1 LLLATGELAASR
13 SVSAQARPRSGAYA
27 ALIAGVFCISFT
39 AIFTKIANVPG
50 PVAAAYRMT
59 IAAAV
64 LTIPFAWHIRRTGP
78 PRVGMRWGVF
88 GGIWF
93 ALNLGL
99 LSSALLRTSAATA
112 TLLDN
117 TAPIWVGLGALIF
130 FHEKLGRR
138 YWAGVALALAGAAVV
153 TGFRL
158 SAGAGLNTGDVM
170 AFIGA
175 IFYAGYLLNTQR
187 ARRDLD
193 SLTYLWLVAVTA
205 GVALIAFCLITG
217 LPLRGYSLPTY
228 LILIALGVIT
238 QVGGWLLIIYALG
251 HLPASAAVV
260 VLLAQPVVTG
270 LLSIPLLGETLG
282 IRQVIGG
289 ALLLTGIAL
298 CLWDSNRGQAAEHP
312 APAELANDTPAT

>member
-1 LLLATGELAASR
+1 M
-13 SVSAQARPRSGAYA
+13 PR
-27 ALIAGVFCISFT
+27 IGV
-39 AIFTKIANVPG
+39 
-50 PVAAAYRMT
+50 
-59 IAAAV
+59 
-64 LTIPFAWHIRRTGP
+64 
-78 PRVGMRWGVF
+78 RWGIF

-117 TAPIWVGLGALIF
+117 TAPVWVGLGALIF

-138 YWAGVALALAGAAVV
+138 YWAGLVLALAGAAVV

-158 SAGAGLNTGDVM
+158 SAGVSLNSGDVM
-170 AFIGA
+170 AFVGA
-175 IFYAGYLLNTQR
+175 VFYAGYLLNTQR

-193 SLTYLWLVAVTA
+193 SLTYLWLVAITA
-205 GVALIAFCLITG
+205 GLALLAFCLVTG
-217 LPLRGYSLPTY
+217 LPLLGYSLASY
-228 LILIALGVIT
+228 LTLIALGVIT

-270 LLSIPLLGETLG
+270 LLSIPILGESLSV
-282 IRQVIGG
+282 RQLIGG
-289 ALLLTGIAL
+289 ALLLTGITL
-298 CLWDSNRGQAAEHP
+298 CLAGNAREQSAPSDVKIEP
-312 APAELANDTPAT
+312 AHEQPAG

>member
-1 LLLATGELAASR
+1 LVTGELAGSGPAAVKARSR
-13 SVSAQARPRSGAYA
+13 SGTAYA
-27 ALIAGVFCISFT
+27 ALIAGVLCISFT
-39 AIFTKIANVPG
+39 AIFTKLANAPG
-50 PVAAAYRMT
+50 PVVAAYRMT

-64 LTIPFAWHIRRTGP
+64 LTIPFAWHIRRAGR
-78 PRVGMRWGVF
+78 PRIGVRWGVF

-99 LSSALLRTSAATA
+99 LTSALLRTSAATA

-138 YWAGVALALAGAAVV
+138 YWVGVALALAGAAVV

-158 SAGAGLNTGDVM
+158 SAGMSLNTGDVM

-205 GVALIAFCLITG
+205 SLALLAFCLITG

-228 LILIALGVIT
+228 LILIALGIFT

-298 CLWDSNRGQAAEHP
+298 CLWDSNKAQAAEP
-312 APAELANDTPAT
+312 AAPAELANVAPEI

>member
-1 LLLATGELAASR
+1 LATGELAASGA
-13 SVSAQARPRSGAYA
+13 VPAQAQSRSGTAYA
-27 ALIAGVFCISFT
+27 ALIAGVLCISFT

-64 LTIPFAWHIRRTGP
+64 LTIPFAWHIRRSGL
-78 PRVGMRWGVF
+78 PRVGVRWGLF

-158 SAGAGLNTGDVM
+158 FAGSGLNTGDVM
-170 AFIGA
+170 AFVGA

-193 SLTYLWLVAVTA
+193 SLSYLWLVAVTA
-205 GVALIAFCLITG
+205 GLALLVFCLVTG
-217 LPLRGYSLPTY
+217 LPLRGYSVPTY
-228 LILIALGVIT
+228 LILIALGVLT

-282 IRQVIGG
+282 TRQVIGG

-298 CLWDSNRGQAAEHP
+298 CLWDSNREQAAEN
-312 APAELANDTPAT
+312 AASVELAHDTPAT

>member
-1 LLLATGELAASR
+1 LATSEFAGSGPAVAKTRSR
-13 SVSAQARPRSGAYA
+13 SGSAYA
-27 ALIAGVFCISFT
+27 ALIAGVLCISFT

-64 LTIPFAWHIRRTGP
+64 LTIPFAWRVQRSGL
-78 PRVGMRWGVF
+78 PRVGVRWGLF

-158 SAGAGLNTGDVM
+158 AAGAGLNTGDVM
-170 AFIGA
+170 AFVGA
-175 IFYAGYLLNTQR
+175 VFYAGYLLNTQR

-193 SLTYLWLVAVTA
+193 SLSYLWLVAVTA
-205 GVALIAFCLITG
+205 GLALLIFCLITG
-217 LPLRGYSLPTY
+217 LPLRGYSIPTY
-228 LILIALGVIT
+228 LVLIALGVLT

-251 HLPASAAVV
+251 HLPASAAVAAVIMLV
-260 VLLAQPVVTG
+260 VRLVFP
-270 LLSIPLLGETLG
+270 
-282 IRQVIGG
+282 
-289 ALLLTGIAL
+289 
-298 CLWDSNRGQAAEHP
+298 
-312 APAELANDTPAT
+312 

>member
-1 LLLATGELAASR
+1 M
-13 SVSAQARPRSGAYA
+13 AYA
-27 ALIAGVFCISFT
+27 ALIAGVLCISFT
-39 AIFTKIANVPG
+39 AIFTKLAHVPG

-59 IAAAV
+59 IASAV
-64 LTIPFAWHIRRTGP
+64 LTLPLAWHLHRVGRPRTG
-78 PRVGMRWGVF
+78 VRWGVT
-88 GGIWF
+88 GGLWF

-99 LSSALLRTSAATA
+99 LSSALLRTSAANA

-138 YWAGVALALAGAAVV
+138 YWAGLALALAGAAVV
-153 TGFRL
+153 SGFRL
-158 SAGAGLNTGDVM
+158 AGGVSLNAGDVM
-170 AFIGA
+170 AFVGA
-175 IFYAGYLLNTQR
+175 VFYAGYLLNTQR

-193 SLTYLWLVAVTA
+193 SLTYLWLVAATSA
-205 GVALIAFCLITG
+205 VALVSYCLVAG
-217 LPLRGYSLPTY
+217 LPLRGYSPSSY
-228 LILIALGVIT
+228 LFLVALGVLT

-270 LLSIPLLGETLG
+270 LLSIPLLGEALG
-282 IRQVIGG
+282 VRQLIGG

-298 CLWDSNRGQAAEHP
+298 CLSGNGKEQAVQRAGKSEP
-312 APAELANDTPAT
+312 VNEQSIG

>member
-1 LLLATGELAASR
+1 MPTSKHAAPQPASAPARER
-13 SVSAQARPRSGAYA
+13 SSIAYA
-27 ALIAGVFCISFT
+27 ALIAGVLCISFT
-39 AIFTKIANVPG
+39 AIFTKLANAPG
-50 PVAAAYRMT
+50 PVVAAYRMT

-64 LTIPFAWHIRRTGP
+64 LTIPFVWHVRRAGR
-78 PRVGMRWGVF
+78 PRIGVRWGVT

-117 TAPIWVGLGALIF
+117 TAPIWVGLGALVF
-130 FHEKLGRR
+130 FREKLGRR
-138 YWAGVALALAGAAVV
+138 YWAGVALALTGAAVV

-158 SAGAGLNTGDVM
+158 SAGTSLNSGDVM
-170 AFIGA
+170 AFVGA

-193 SLTYLWLVAVTA
+193 SLSYLWLVAVTA
-205 GVALIAFCLITG
+205 GAALIAFCVITG
-217 LPLRGYSLPTY
+217 LPLRGYSLSTY
-228 LILIALGVIT
+228 LILVALGVLT

-282 IRQVIGG
+282 VRQVIGG
-289 ALLLTGIAL
+289 ALLLTGITL
-298 CLWDSNRGQAAEHP
+298 CLWDSNRARAAAP
-312 APAELANDTPAT
+312 VAPAELANVAPDA

>member
-1 LLLATGELAASR
+1 MATGELAGSGPAAAKAQSR
-13 SVSAQARPRSGAYA
+13 QGTAYA
-27 ALIAGVFCISFT
+27 ALIAGVLCISFT

-59 IAAAV
+59 IAAVV
-64 LTIPFAWHIRRTGP
+64 LTIPFAWHIRRSGR
-78 PRVGMRWGVF
+78 PRAGVRWGVF

-158 SAGAGLNTGDVM
+158 AGGAGLNTGDVM
-170 AFIGA
+170 AFVGA

-193 SLTYLWLVAVTA
+193 SLSYLWLVAVTA
-205 GVALIAFCLITG
+205 GLALLVFCLITG
-217 LPLRGYSLPTY
+217 LPLRGYSVPTY
-228 LILIALGVIT
+228 LILIALGVLT

-289 ALLLTGIAL
+289 ALLLSGIAL
-298 CLWDSNRGQAAEHP
+298 CLWDSNREQAVEKAV
-312 APAELANDTPAT
+312 PAEFAHDPPAT

>member
-1 LLLATGELAASR
+1 MATGELAASG
-13 SVSAQARPRSGAYA
+13 SVSAQAQTRPSMAYA
-27 ALIAGVFCISFT
+27 ALIAGVLCISFT
-39 AIFTKIANVPG
+39 AIFTKLAHVPG

-59 IAAAV
+59 IATAV
-64 LTIPFAWHIRRTGP
+64 LTLPLAWHIHRVGRPRTG
-78 PRVGMRWGVF
+78 VRWGVT
-88 GGIWF
+88 GGLWF

-99 LSSALLRTSAATA
+99 LSSALLRTSAANA

-138 YWAGVALALAGAAVV
+138 YWAGLALALAGAAVV
-153 TGFRL
+153 SGFRL
-158 SAGAGLNTGDVM
+158 AGGVSLNAGDVM
-170 AFIGA
+170 AFVGA
-175 IFYAGYLLNTQR
+175 VFYAGYLLNTQR

-193 SLTYLWLVAVTA
+193 SLTYLWLVAATSAVVLV
-205 GVALIAFCLITG
+205 GYCLVAG
-217 LPLRGYSLPTY
+217 LPLRGYSPSSY
-228 LILIALGVIT
+228 LFLVALGVLT

-298 CLWDSNRGQAAEHP
+298 CLWDSNREQAVEKAV
-312 APAELANDTPAT
+312 PAELAHDTPAT